1 MGMNSG
7 FKTTDGLMR
16 HLRKN
21 GIAISGSAEKR
32 QLINTGYYHG
42 YKGYRF
48 YNTASQRLPFQTYC
62 EIYATIQYDSALKN
76 LFYGKVMFIE
86 TAIKNIALERI
97 MLNARSEKI
106 SDILDRVVSSYTNSP
121 PTLDE
126 KLKNKLQ
133 LNKLNLQKSIHSS
146 LANAYYKRNPKI
158 VHFYNNGY
166 SEVPIWALFE
176 ILTMGDFGFLL
187 SCLTYDV
194 RDDIS
199 NALGI
204 DTSCDT
210 DRSLVFRY
218 IYLLKDLRNAIA
230 HNAVIFDTRFRAFDL
245 PKGMRQF
252 LKLKVRLPY
261 VNFSTIGDYV
271 ILICF
276 FLKQL
281 GVSKTEIKA
290 FIREF
295 EKTTSDYKKSVNMC
309 ISDKVIHS
317 DLSSR
322 MNQLKNYI

>member
-1 MGMNSG
+1 
-7 FKTTDGLMR
+7 
-16 HLRKN
+16 
-21 GIAISGSAEKR
+21 
-32 QLINTGYYHG
+32 
-42 YKGYRF
+42 
-48 YNTASQRLPFQTYC
+48 
-62 EIYATIQYDSALKN
+62 
-76 LFYGKVMFIE
+76 
-86 TAIKNIALERI
+86 